1 MDNINNTPNPY
12 KLLAES
18 LDSLPN
24 GFPPTK
30 EGAELRLLAR
40 LFSPEEA
47 ALAGRLTADFEN
59 PDQLA
64 RRIGGDPAALRIQL
78 KAMAKRGLITAG
90 QGQGGLAFKLMPFV
104 VGVYEMQGPVID
116 ADLAQLF
123 EDYYQL
129 AFGEMLSAQPPIQR
143 VIPVYESVRQG
154 LEVRPF
160 DSAAGIIASAR
171 SWGVTNCICR
181 KQMQLIGKGCNHPLE
196 MCLTM
201 SAAPGVFDQSAY
213 VKALTQEEAMATLH
227 RAAEAGLV
235 HSVSNHQEGIWYI
248 CNCCTCSC
256 GLLRGMAELGVASV
270 VAHSG
275 FVNRVDADKCVLCGE
290 CVHHCPFGALSLES
304 TLLIDELRCAGCGV
318 CTLAC
323 VEGAL
328 SLELRPEAELASPPQ
343 TEAGWK
349 AERAQNY
356 LRTRGR

>member
-47 ALAGRLTADFEN
+47 ALAGRLTADFET

-64 RRIGGDPAALRIQL
+64 LRIGGDPAALRIQL
-78 KAMAKRGLITAG
+78 KAMAKHGLITAG

-116 ADLAQLF
+116 AELAQLF

-213 VKALTQEEAMATLH
+213 VKALTQEEAMATLR

-304 TLLIDELRCAGCGV
+304 ALLIDELRCAGCGV

-323 VEGAL
+323 LEGAL
-328 SLELRPEAELASPPQ
+328 SLELRPEAELASPPP